1 MKVGPVSKNQRGDSK
16 DEEAE
21 LKSAK
26 LKEQYLRVFFTPEA
40 RSRLNNVKLVK
51 PDLAEA
57 IEDQVIKLGASG
69 KIGHPVTDAELK
81 GMLGRVDEPR
91 REFKIRYI

>member
-1 MKVGPVSKNQRGDSK
+1 MSKPQRGDSK
-16 DEEAE
+16 DEEEE
-21 LKSAK
+21 LKRAK
-26 LKEQYLRVFFTPEA
+26 LKEQYLRVFFTSEA

-51 PDLAEA
+51 PDLAQA

-69 KIGHPVTDAELK
+69 KLGHPVTDEELK

>member
-1 MKVGPVSKNQRGDSK
+1 MEVGRMSKPQSGDSK
-16 DEEAE
+16 DEEEE
-21 LKSAK
+21 LKRAK

-69 KIGHPVTDAELK
+69 KIGHPVTDEELK

>member
-1 MKVGPVSKNQRGDSK
+1 MSKPQPRDS
-16 DEEAE
+16 DNEAE
-21 LKSAK
+21 ELLQKK
-26 LKEQYLRVFFTPEA
+26 RLKEKYLSIFFTPEA
-40 RSRLNNVKLVK
+40 RARLTNVKLVK
-51 PDLAEA
+51 PELAEA

-69 KIGHPVTDAELK
+69 KITHPVTDEELK